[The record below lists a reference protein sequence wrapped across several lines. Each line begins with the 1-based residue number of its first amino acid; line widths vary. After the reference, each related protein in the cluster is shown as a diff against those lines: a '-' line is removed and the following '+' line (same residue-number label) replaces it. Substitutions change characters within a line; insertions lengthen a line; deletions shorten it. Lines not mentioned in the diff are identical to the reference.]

1 MLYFNFMQKLG
12 LLILFFCATQISAQ
26 FRSYSNEFLNIG
38 VDARAFGMGNAVV
51 ANVSDVNSAYWNP
64 AGLTQ
69 IGDRWQGAA
78 MHAEY
83 FQSIAKYD
91 YMAAAIPLDN
101 RNAIAVS
108 LYRFGVDN
116 ILNTTELIDNQ
127 GNIDYDRISTFSAS
141 DYALQM
147 SFAGNFFRI
156 EDVNFGLN
164 AKLVYR
170 NVGKFANAIGFGLDA
185 GAQYR
190 KGDFAAGVMVR
201 DITSTFNV
209 WSINEEELN
218 QLDIDGVLL
227 NEPPEETIELT
238 LPKIQLGVSQKVHF
252 SDKLTGLGELD
263 LNFRLRETNDLVGA
277 SGLSFSPAA
286 GVEIG
291 YDEMIFIRAGVN
303 NFQRSESFDGDQEF
317 QFQPNI
323 GLGFKYHGISIDY
336 ALTDIGDQSVALYS
350 NIFSVKID
358 MAEFY

>member
-1 MLYFNFMQKLG
+1 MRSLYFITFS
-12 LLILFFCATQISAQ
+12 LLLTSVSAQ

-51 ANVSDVNSAYWNP
+51 ANVSDANATYWNP

-91 YMAAAIPLDN
+91 YIAAAIPLGN
-101 RNAIAVS
+101 HNTVGVS
-108 LYRFGVDN
+108 LYRFGVDD
-116 ILNTTELIDNQ
+116 ILNTTELIDSQ
-127 GNIDYDRISTFSAS
+127 GNIDYDRISTFSAA
-141 DYALQM
+141 DYALAL
-147 SFAGNFFRI
+147 SYAGGFFNLENI
-156 EDVNFGLN
+156 NFGVN

-170 NVGKFANAIGFGLDA
+170 NVGKFANAYGFGIDA

-190 KGDFAAGVMVR
+190 QGDFAAGIMVR

-209 WSINEEELN
+209 WSINEDELN
-218 QLDIDGVLL
+218 QLEVQGVLL
-227 NEPPEETIELT
+227 NEPPEETLELT
-238 LPKIQLGVSQKVHF
+238 LPKVQIGVSQKVHF
-252 SDKLTGLGELD
+252 NDKFTGLGELD
-263 LNFRLRETNDLVGA
+263 LNFNFRDGNELVSAG
-277 SGLSFSPAA
+277 GLSFSPAA

-291 YDEMIFIRAGVN
+291 YDDMVFLRAGVN
-303 NFQRSESFDGDQEF
+303 NFQKIQNFNGDQEF

-323 GLGFKYHGISIDY
+323 GLGFKYNGISIDY
-336 ALTDIGDQSVALYS
+336 ALTDIGDQSIALYS

-358 MAEFY
+358 MAKFY

>member
-1 MLYFNFMQKLG
+1 MQKLG
-12 LLILFFCATQISAQ
+12 LLIFLLITTQLNAQ

-51 ANVSDVNSAYWNP
+51 ANVNDVNATYWNP

-69 IGDRWQGAA
+69 IGDRWQAAA

-91 YMAAAIPLDN
+91 YLAAAIPLDN
-101 RNAIAVS
+101 RNVIGIS

-127 GNIDYDRISTFSAS
+127 GNIDYDRISTFSAA
-141 DYALQM
+141 DYAMKM
-147 SFAGNFFRI
+147 SYAGHFFNI
-156 EDVNFGLN
+156 EDVSFGLS

-170 NVGKFANAIGFGLDA
+170 NIGKFANAFGFGLDA

-190 KGDFAAGVMVR
+190 KGDFAAGIMLR

-209 WSINEEELN
+209 WSINTDELR
-218 QLDIDGVLL
+218 QLEIDGVIL
-227 NEPPEETIELT
+227 NEPPEETMELT
-238 LPKIQLGVSQKVHF
+238 LPKIQLGLSQKVYF
-252 SDKLTGLGELD
+252 SDKFTGLGELD
-263 LNFRLRETNDLVGA
+263 LNFQFRETHDLVST

-286 GVEIG
+286 GIEVG
-291 YDEMIFIRAGVN
+291 YDDMIFIRAGVN
-303 NFQRSESFDGDQEF
+303 NFQNVENFDGDNEL

-336 ALTDIGDQSVALYS
+336 ALTDIGDQSIALYS
-350 NIFSVKID
+350 NIFSIKID

>member
-1 MLYFNFMQKLG
+1 M
-12 LLILFFCATQISAQ
+12 
-26 FRSYSNEFLNIG
+26 SY
-38 VDARAFGMGNAVV
+38 
-51 ANVSDVNSAYWNP
+51 
-64 AGLTQ
+64 
-69 IGDRWQGAA
+69 
-78 MHAEY
+78 
-83 FQSIAKYD
+83 
-91 YMAAAIPLDN
+91 
-101 RNAIAVS
+101 
-108 LYRFGVDN
+108 
-116 ILNTTELIDNQ
+116 
-127 GNIDYDRISTFSAS
+127 
-141 DYALQM
+141 
-147 SFAGNFFRI
+147 AGNFFRI

-170 NVGKFANAIGFGLDA
+170 NVGKFANSIGFGLDA

>member
-1 MLYFNFMQKLG
+1 MQKYC
-12 LLILFFCATQISAQ
+12 LLFILFCATQVNGQ

-51 ANVSDVNSAYWNP
+51 ANISDVNATYWNP

-69 IGDRWQGAA
+69 IGDGWQAAA

-91 YMAAAIPLDN
+91 YLAAAIPVGD
-101 RNAIAVS
+101 RNTIGLS

-141 DYALQM
+141 DYAMQL
-147 SFAGNFFRI
+147 SYAGNFFNI
-156 EDVNFGLN
+156 EDVSFGLN

-170 NVGKFANAIGFGLDA
+170 NVGKFANAFGFGLDA

-190 KGDFAAGVMVR
+190 KGDFAAGIMVR

-209 WSINEEELN
+209 WSINEEALN
-218 QLDIDGVLL
+218 QLTIDGVVL
-227 NEPPEETIELT
+227 NEPPEETMELT
-238 LPKIQLGVSQKVHF
+238 LPKVQLGLSQKVYF
-252 SDKLTGLGELD
+252 SDKFTGLGELD
-263 LNFRLRETNDLVGA
+263 LNFKFRQTNDLVSA
-277 SGLSFSPAA
+277 SNLSFSPAA
-286 GVEIG
+286 GIEVG
-291 YDEMIFIRAGVN
+291 YDEMIFVRAGVN
-303 NFQRSESFDGDQEF
+303 NFQQVENFDGKSEF

-323 GLGFKYHGISIDY
+323 GLGFKYNGISIDY

>member
-1 MLYFNFMQKLG
+1 MQKFG
-12 LLILFFCATQISAQ
+12 LLILLMCATQVTAQ

-51 ANVSDVNSAYWNP
+51 ANVGDVNSTYWNP
-64 AGLTQ
+64 AGLAQ

-91 YMAAAIPLDN
+91 YLAAAIPLDN
-101 RNAIAVS
+101 RNAIGIS

-127 GNIDYDRISTFSAS
+127 GNIDYDRVSTFSAA

-147 SFAGNFFRI
+147 SYGGNFFNI

-170 NVGKFANAIGFGLDA
+170 NVGKFANAFGFGLDA

-190 KGDFAAGVMVR
+190 KGDFAAGIMVR

-209 WSINEEELN
+209 WSVNQDELN
-218 QLDIDGVLL
+218 QLTIDGIVL
-227 NEPPEETIELT
+227 NEPPEETMELT

-252 SDKLTGLGELD
+252 SDKFTGLGELD
-263 LNFRLRETNDLVGA
+263 LNFKLRETNDLVSA
-277 SGLSFSPAA
+277 SNLSFSPAA
-286 GVEIG
+286 GVEVA

-303 NFQRSESFDGDQEF
+303 NFQKVENFDGDKEF

-323 GLGFKYHGISIDY
+323 GLGFKYNGISIDY
-336 ALTDIGDQSVALYS
+336 ALTDIGDQSIALYS